1 MTADNPQGAGKSPLT
16 PTDYG
21 PRTTDSF
28 EVGPIRPPSEAGS
41 YLLRLTRNCP
51 WNRCAFCRTY
61 KRGKFSLRAV
71 EEIEADIDAMARI
84 RDRLLASGWDGGPR
98 RAVSRGLV
106 RTDAEYGVANALAHG
121 GRTAFL
127 QDADSLVMKPDR
139 VRRVLDH
146 FRKRF
151 PEVERITTYARSRTV
166 ARLAV
171 EDLRSFGD
179 RGLTRIHI
187 GLETGHDPLLAL
199 ISKGATAELH
209 IRAGRR
215 VVEAGLE
222 LSEYVMPG
230 LGGREM
236 SEGHARDT
244 ARVLSAIGPHFI
256 RFRTLCLGPKLPLWE
271 HFHGPGATL
280 TRQTD
285 AEVLAEIRAFLAAL
299 EGIRSRVASDH
310 ILNLLGNLE
319 GQLPEDRSK
328 LLARCDAFL
337 SLPPGEQRLY
347 QAGRRAGLLEGVEDL
362 EDPILRARS
371 EAVLA
376 QLVQTHG
383 PGGVEEGIRGL
394 MERFV

>member
-1 MTADNPQGAGKSPLT
+1 
-16 PTDYG
+16 
-21 PRTTDSF
+21 
-28 EVGPIRPPSEAGS
+28 
-41 YLLRLTRNCP
+41 LRLTRGCP

-61 KRGKFSLRAV
+61 KRHTFSLRAV

-84 RDRLLASGWDGGPR
+84 RDRLVGSGWEGGAR
-98 RAVSRGLV
+98 RAVALGHV
-106 RTDAEYGVANALAHG
+106 RTDSEYGVANALAHG

-127 QDADSLVMKPDR
+127 QDADSLVMKPDQ
-139 VRRVLDH
+139 VRRVLAH
-146 FRKRF
+146 FRARF

-166 ARLAV
+166 ARLSV
-171 EDLRSFGD
+171 EDLRSYGEL
-179 RGLTRIHI
+179 GLTRIHI
-187 GLETGHDPLLAL
+187 GLETGHDPLLSL
-199 ISKGATAELH
+199 ISKGTTAELH
-209 IRAGRR
+209 VRAGRN

-236 SEGHARDT
+236 SQGHARDT
-244 ARVLSAIGPHFI
+244 ARVLSAIDPHFI

-285 AEVLAEIRAFLAAL
+285 AEMVAEIRLFLSAL
-299 EGIRSRVASDH
+299 AGIRSRIASDH
-310 ILNLLGNLE
+310 ILNLLGDLE
-319 GQLPEDRSK
+319 GQLPQDQGA

-347 QAGRRAGLLEGVEDL
+347 QAGRRAGLLAGLEDL
-362 EDPILRARS
+362 EDPVLRARA

-376 QLVQTHG
+376 ELVRVHG
-383 PGGVEEGIRGL
+383 PGGVEDGIRSL

>member
-1 MTADNPQGAGKSPLT
+1 MTTENPQGTGKSPVT
-16 PTDYG
+16 PTDNG
-21 PRTTDSF
+21 PRTTDQF

-41 YLLRLTRNCP
+41 YLLRLTRGCP

-61 KRGKFSLRAV
+61 KRHKFSLRAA

-84 RDRLLASGWDGGPR
+84 RDRLLAGGGAEGAR
-98 RAVSRGLV
+98 RAVALGLA
-106 RTDAEYGVANALAHG
+106 RTDSEYGVANALVHG

-127 QDADSLVMKPDR
+127 QDADSLVMKPDQ
-139 VRRVLDH
+139 VRRVLAH
-146 FRKRF
+146 FRARF
-151 PEVERITTYARSRTV
+151 PEVERITSYARSRTV
-166 ARLAV
+166 ARLSVA
-171 EDLRSFGD
+171 DLRSYGEL
-179 RGLTRIHI
+179 GLARIHI

-209 IRAGRR
+209 VRAGRN

-244 ARVLSAIGPHFI
+244 ARVLSAINPHFI

-285 AEVLAEIRAFLAAL
+285 AEMVAEIRLFLSEL
-299 EGIRSRVASDH
+299 QGIGSRIASDH
-310 ILNLLGNLE
+310 ILNLLGDLE
-319 GQLPEDRSK
+319 GQLPQDRGA

-337 SLPPGEQRLY
+337 SLPAGEQRLY
-347 QAGRRAGLLEGVEDL
+347 QAGRRAGLLEGLKDL

-376 QLVQTHG
+376 ELVRVHG
-383 PGGVEEGIRGL
+383 PGGVEEGIRSL

>member
-1 MTADNPQGAGKSPLT
+1 MTTDSSRP
-16 PTDYG
+16 PTHNE
-21 PRTTDSF
+21 PPATDSF

-61 KRGKFSLRAV
+61 KRREFSLRTV
-71 EEIEADIDAMARI
+71 EEIEVDIDAMARI
-84 RDRLLASGWDGGPR
+84 RDRLLAPGGGAGPR
-98 RAVSRGLV
+98 GAAALERA
-106 RTDAEYGVANALAHG
+106 RTDAELGVANALAHG

-139 VRRVLDH
+139 VRRVLTH
-146 FRKRF
+146 FRSRF

-166 ARLAV
+166 ARLSV
-171 EDLRSFGD
+171 EDLRSYGE

-187 GLETGHDPLLAL
+187 GLETGHEPLLQL

-236 SEGHARDT
+236 SRGHARDT
-244 ARVLSAIGPHFI
+244 ARVLNEIDPHFI

-271 HFHGPGATL
+271 HFHGPDARL

-285 AEVLAEIRAFLAAL
+285 AEVAAEIREFLAAL

-310 ILNLLGNLE
+310 ILNLLGDLE
-319 GQLPEDRSK
+319 GQLPGDQRK

-337 SLPPGEQRLY
+337 SLEPGEQRLY
-347 QAGRRAGLLEGVEDL
+347 QAGRRAGLLEGLKDL
-362 EDPILRARS
+362 ENPALRARS

-376 QLVQTHG
+376 ELTRAYG
-383 PGGVEEGIRGL
+383 PGGVEDGIRAL